1 MVDDGPRDTLPSS
14 LSGSGLPRIIMGVV
28 ATLLVWAL
36 LAKIDTN
43 RRGQGS
49 VIPLSQRQVVS
60 YLEGRN
66 IEGIFVRKGEEVEAD
81 APLLTLKQPETA
93 YSLTNNL
100 AGANKLRA
108 RVVRLGDEVLLI
120 REKRSVLYDL
130 LRPINRVSQRA
141 FRE

>member
-1 MVDDGPRDTLPSS
+1 
-14 LSGSGLPRIIMGVV
+14 MGVV
-28 ATLLVWAL
+28 ATQLVWAL
-36 LAKIDTN
+36 LAEIDTN
-43 RRGQGS
+43 QRGQGP

-66 IEGIFVRKGEEVEAD
+66 IEGILLRKGEEVQAD
-81 APLLTLKQPETA
+81 APLLALKQPEAA
-93 YSLTNNL
+93 YSLNNNL

-120 REKRSVLYDL
+120 GEKRSVLYDR